1 MRVNKISQIVSKKL
15 TCSEDLA
22 DSIVVAEFSLSPADE
37 VSSADTA
44 VRGLRDGH
52 GVGYKMMIDY
62 FVMHYLQLYL
72 PGQLAKHDMSQ
83 DVFRVQKRAG
93 KYLLSTILYCKFKNI
108 F

>member
-1 MRVNKISQIVSKKL
+1 MLVNKISQIASKKL

-37 VSSADTA
+37 VSCADTA
-44 VRGLRDGH
+44 VRGVRDGH

-72 PGQLAKHDMSQ
+72 PGQLA
-83 DVFRVQKRAG
+83 
-93 KYLLSTILYCKFKNI
+93 
-108 F
+108 